1 MRERPNIDRHDFPEG
16 VNGHKDN
23 GISPREAKVSNSL
36 GSQIGKAIVSWVKN
50 MPSRML
56 YP

>member
-1 MRERPNIDRHDFPEG
+1 MRERPNVDRHDFPEG
-16 VNGHKDN
+16 VNGQKDK
-23 GISPREAKVSNSL
+23 GISTGETKVGNGL
-36 GSQIGKAIVSWVKN
+36 GSQIGKAVVSWVKN